1 MLQHAH
7 GLMGMPSRLVHQQL
21 TAQDFVNILVQ
32 EPKFIK
38 LRHAVPPKTMHMY
51 QIHEQ
56 THRFHICIFKLAA
69 NLLNMSRVPGQNKNG
84 CFCQQTF
91 LDFQII
97 TS

>member
-1 MLQHAH
+1 MLQRAH

-51 QIHEQ
+51 QTHE
-56 THRFHICIFKLAA
+56 
-69 NLLNMSRVPGQNKNG
+69 
-84 CFCQQTF
+84 
-91 LDFQII
+91 
-97 TS
+97 